1 MNNLTIYED
10 GYYAQDPIKGGGAS
24 NVTVGGG
31 TQVPDAPRGTSQVS
45 NIIPE
50 NPSVISEPRPRET
63 YEPLGLEPKEPKEP
77 KGAGASVITE
87 PNLGTSSPKPSPD
100 LGTPIPKPL
109 PILPI
114 LSGGGGGGGAMG
126 GGAGSG
132 SADELID
139 KKPFPYWILIAG
151 LVGGYLV
158 FKK

>member
-1 MNNLTIYED
+1 MSNLTIYED

-24 NVTVGGG
+24 SVTVGGG

-45 NIIPE
+45 NVIPE

-63 YEPLGLEPKEPKEP
+63 YEPLGSDPKPP
-77 KGAGASVITE
+77 KG
-87 PNLGTSSPKPSPD
+87 TSAIAEPD
-100 LGTPIPKPL
+100 LGTSPTSPKGNTNILPL
-109 PILPI
+109 PIL
-114 LSGGGGGGGAMG
+114 SGGGGGGAMG

-132 SADELID
+132 SADELVD

>member
-45 NIIPE
+45 NLIPE
-50 NPSVISEPRPRET
+50 NPSVISEPRPIET
-63 YEPLGLEPKEPKEP
+63 YEPLGSDPKLP
-77 KGAGASVITE
+77 KGAGASVVAEPDLGSSATSPTSGSGL
-87 PNLGTSSPKPSPD
+87 PNLGG
-100 LGTPIPKPL
+100 LL
-109 PILPI
+109 
-114 LSGGGGGGGAMG
+114 GGGGAG
-126 GGAGSG
+126 GGS
-132 SADELID
+132 SAEQTVEAPKD

-158 FKK
+158 FRKN

>member
-1 MNNLTIYED
+1 MSNLTIYED

-24 NVTVGGG
+24 SVTVGGG

-45 NIIPE
+45 NVIPE

-63 YEPLGLEPKEPKEP
+63 YEPLGSDPKPP
-77 KGAGASVITE
+77 KG
-87 PNLGTSSPKPSPD
+87 TSAIAEPD
-100 LGTPIPKPL
+100 LGTSPTSPKGEPNILPL
-109 PILPI
+109 PIL
-114 LSGGGGGGGAMG
+114 SGGGGGGAMG

-132 SADELID
+132 SADELVD

>member
-1 MNNLTIYED
+1 MSNLTIYED

-63 YEPLGLEPKEPKEP
+63 YEPLGLEPKEPK
-77 KGAGASVITE
+77 GAGASVITE
-87 PNLGTSSPKPSPD
+87 PDLGTSSPKPSPD

>member
-1 MNNLTIYED
+1 MSNLTIYED

-24 NVTVGGG
+24 SVTVGGG

-45 NIIPE
+45 NVIPE

-63 YEPLGLEPKEPKEP
+63 YEPLGSDPKPP
-77 KGAGASVITE
+77 KGTSAIAE
-87 PNLGTSSPKPSPD
+87 PDLGTSSPKPSPD
-100 LGTPIPKPL
+100 LGTPIPKP
-109 PILPI
+109 LPI